1 MKTLVLFLLLLL
13 SSQAQAGY
21 FEISGSGSYRK
32 TTTDEDNYSVYR
44 SGTASVAYYFW
55 ELSALE
61 ISYTKARQDEVK
73 RFEQNG
79 TETGY
84 NARSYV
90 EFYGADLIFTLATK
104 QSLFQPYIK
113 VGAAYQDKSS
123 TYKQLNQ
130 NVITLPGVSG
140 WAPSAGIG
148 FKFILGQHV
157 AIKTGIDAWSSPI
170 SEDDVTYDYAARLG
184 LSFIF

>member
-1 MKTLVLFLLLLL
+1 MKKFVLLLLL
-13 SSQAQAGY
+13 FVSSIALLPQAHAGY

-32 TTTDEDNYSVYR
+32 TTYDKDNYSIYR

-61 ISYTKARQDEVK
+61 LSYTKARQDEVK
-73 RFEQNG
+73 TQ
-79 TETGY
+79 Y
-84 NARSYV
+84 SARSFV
-90 EFYGADLIFTLATK
+90 TFYGADLIFTMANK

-113 VGAAYQDKSS
+113 VGAAYQNKNG

-130 NVITLPGVSG
+130 LVTPLPEVDG
-140 WAPSAGIG
+140 WAPSGGIG
-148 FKFILGQHV
+148 FKIILGPHV
-157 AIKTGIDAWSSPI
+157 AIKTGIDVWSSPLN
-170 SEDDVTYDYAARLG
+170 SDDTTYDYAARVG